1 MSFYFV
7 YLLPLFLI
15 SFLFNTQQVFKTW
28 IKTQVCTVQEPL
40 VNIDVN
46 QVYVIGKQIN
56 YIWLVSNEIANENQR
71 KSYKSRHHI
80 AVSAVVWRK
89 ERKEKIVDCE
99 TKVTIRKQTIKKVDS
114 IQVYRKSE
122 RFFFVSKHKRNLL
135 KTKNHLVID
144 HLVFAHSKSKN
155 WARRFCDDD
164 QRRQTLFFFFNEVE
178 IVNRRVAKLSEKQI
192 RKNLTANGKVVCF
205 LFFWYFIQFR
215 INFCVSFRENCFL
228 LWKKKIVQK

>member
-122 RFFFVSKHKRNLL
+122 RFFFLCRTINGIYWKQKIIWWLIIWCLR
-135 KTKNHLVID
+135 I
-144 HLVFAHSKSKN
+144 
-155 WARRFCDDD
+155 
-164 QRRQTLFFFFNEVE
+164 QRVKIELGASVTTTNDGKLCFFFF
-178 IVNRRVAKLSEKQI
+178 
-192 RKNLTANGKVVCF
+192 
-205 LFFWYFIQFR
+205 
-215 INFCVSFRENCFL
+215 
-228 LWKKKIVQK
+228 